1 MDHEWWCVLYL
12 SVFYA
17 QSITIDVQVSSFS
30 DYYLVI
36 SSICMQISAMKH
48 TKLSALHFYYYMYKH
63 VYVLVTSLRIFSIL
77 KDNSIYTK
85 KTLKITNIK
94 QNNSCFASAC
104 SELKTPNQVVLNPLK
119 GNQMDLIVCPY
130 MTKL

>member
-1 MDHEWWCVLYL
+1 MDHGWWCVLYL

-17 QSITIDVQVSSFS
+17 QSIMVDVQVSSFS

-36 SSICMQISAMKH
+36 SSIWMQTSAMKH
-48 TKLSALHFYYYMYKH
+48 TKLSALHFYYMYKH
-63 VYVLVTSLRIFSIL
+63 VYVLENFFYL
-77 KDNSIYTK
+77 KRQFCLYKK

-94 QNNSCFASAC
+94 QNKSCFASAC
-104 SELKTPNQVVLNPLK
+104 SELQTPNQVVLNSLK
-119 GNQMDLIVCPY
+119 GNQMDLIVYPY